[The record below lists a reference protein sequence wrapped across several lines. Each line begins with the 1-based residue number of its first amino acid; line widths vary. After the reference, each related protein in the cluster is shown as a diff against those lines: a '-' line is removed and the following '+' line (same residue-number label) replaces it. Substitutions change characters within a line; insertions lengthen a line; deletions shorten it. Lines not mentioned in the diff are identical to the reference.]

1 MNCRSAESL
10 FSSYLEDEI
19 SQEERRNVEAH
30 VLACRRCS
38 VALRDLRATMSIL
51 QREAPLV
58 EPSAHFDEDVFAK
71 IRSGEGLRPS
81 AWELVRELLSPI
93 RLRPLV
99 IAGAGISAMAV
110 AFAISPMGQGL
121 FRSGMT
127 RTASRG
133 PITTAPS
140 TASITSP
147 SAAPVSVVAERT
159 VAPESR
165 AVDAGRS
172 GSVVASAPRASFAAR
187 DSIVDAGAPSQRYND
202 EIINDQFYLDRGSPG
217 QDPSVVPVSTSQDDG
232 VFIVF

>member
-19 SQEERRNVEAH
+19 SQEERRHVEAH
-30 VLACRRCS
+30 FMGCRRCS

-121 FRSGMT
+121 FRSGTT

-133 PITTAPS
+133 PMPTAPS

-165 AVDAGRS
+165 AVDAGR
-172 GSVVASAPRASFAAR
+172 
-187 DSIVDAGAPSQRYND
+187 
-202 EIINDQFYLDRGSPG
+202 
-217 QDPSVVPVSTSQDDG
+217 
-232 VFIVF
+232 